1 MRGMEPVLK
10 GQVIKHCKTYC
21 PKLRFDFSENFEQSL
36 SGVRVIDMRRR
47 GKFMVLILSN
57 DLALIWH
64 LGMSGR
70 VKIEEPGAATA
81 AEKHDHVVLTLGN
94 GGRIIYND
102 PRRFGFMVL
111 VGAQDWQQAPFFA
124 KMGQEPLGNHFDG
137 GVLKAALVN
146 KTCDIKAALLDQRVV
161 AGIGN
166 IYACEALYQA
176 GISPRKKAG
185 ALSGPQCGRLAEA
198 IRDVLNRAL
207 AAGGSSLR
215 DYRKADGSL
224 GYFQHSFNVYDRE
237 GHPCP
242 DPDCACR
249 DIGGIKRITQARRS
263 TFYCPVKQ
271 K

>member
-1 MRGMEPVLK
+1 MPELPEVETVMRGMEPVLK

-70 VKIEEPGAATA
+70 VKIEE
-81 AEKHDHVVLTLGN
+81 
-94 GGRIIYND
+94 

-224 GYFQHSFNVYDRE
+224 GDFQHSFNVYDRE